1 MGLTWDE
8 FLKLTTV
15 IYNLALP
22 IDDFISEEI
31 EIGETNRFKTKSS
44 KTVCSSRTILKY
56 ENGRIKNC

>member
-22 IDDFISEEI
+22 IDHFISEEI
-31 EIGETNRFKTKSS
+31 EIGETNRRVS
-44 KTVCSSRTILKY
+44 
-56 ENGRIKNC
+56 EAAKN